1 MNQVWFKGPIGVKA
15 GDIGFEVAFPLAA
28 ILYYPLRRLEL
39 NYQKL
44 D

>member
-1 MNQVWFKGPIGVKA
+1 MNQVWFQGPIGVKT